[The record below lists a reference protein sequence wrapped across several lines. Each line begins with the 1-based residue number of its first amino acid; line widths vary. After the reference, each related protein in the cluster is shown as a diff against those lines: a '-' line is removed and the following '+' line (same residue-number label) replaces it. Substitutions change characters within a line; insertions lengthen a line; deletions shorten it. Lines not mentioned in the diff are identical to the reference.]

1 MKRALV
7 NCRLLDGTKDMQLQE
22 GMTILIEDGYITA
35 IGKELPVEGY
45 EVLDLKG
52 KYVMPGLINLHVHLP
67 ASGKPAKKKTDPT
80 KLVQFILK
88 NKLTRKIG
96 LKICKDSAQTA
107 LLSGVTT
114 IRTVGGIDDFDTT
127 LKHDIE
133 NGKYFGPRI
142 KASNYA
148 IGPKGGHMVGSVAV
162 PVEDRV
168 SAVEMVDK
176 IAAQG
181 VDWIKLMITGGVLDA
196 KVKGEPGVLKMQPGI
211 VKACCDEAH
220 RLGYRVCAHVESSE
234 GVRVALENGVDSIEH
249 GAVLDQHMID
259 LFKEKGACYVCT
271 ISPALPLAKFDQ
283 AITKVDDMAV
293 FNSDYVMQGIISGAK
308 AALENGVKVGLGT
321 DTGCPFITH
330 YNLWRELEYFHKYL
344 GVDRSFALYT
354 ATLRNAEI
362 LKMDDEIGSIEVGK
376 RDDIL
381 VVENNPLDNFVA
393 LAKPNIVIKDER
405 VFKEPK
411 IKKFAE
417 VDRLL
422 DEYM

>member
-22 GMTILIEDGYITA
+22 GMTILLEDGYIVA

-45 EVLDLKG
+45 EVLDLNG

-80 KLVQFILK
+80 KLVKFILK
-88 NKLTRKIG
+88 NNLTRKLG
-96 LKICKDSAQTA
+96 LKICRDSAQTA

-162 PVEDRV
+162 PVEDRI

-176 IAAQG
+176 IADQG

-259 LFKEKGACYVCT
+259 LFKETGACYVCT

-308 AALENGVKVGLGT
+308 SALENGVKVGLGT

-344 GVDRSFALYT
+344 GVSRSFALYT

-381 VVENNPLDNFVA
+381 VVENNPLDNFTA
-393 LAKPNIVIKDER
+393 LAKPNIVIKDEH